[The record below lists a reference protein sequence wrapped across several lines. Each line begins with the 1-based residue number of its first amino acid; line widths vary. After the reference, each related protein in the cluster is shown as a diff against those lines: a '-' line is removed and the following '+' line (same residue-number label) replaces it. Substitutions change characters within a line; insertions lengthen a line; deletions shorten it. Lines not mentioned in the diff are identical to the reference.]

1 VRTDHATTG
10 PRAPRTD
17 ALRNRQVLLTV
28 AAQAF
33 AEQGT
38 EVAVAEIAQRAGIAK
53 GTVFRHFPAK
63 EDLIAA
69 IMGELIDELVTAA
82 LELAHSPDPA
92 AALLEFMTRGVER
105 LAGNR
110 GLYEVVGR
118 PSLQQASVQAGIE
131 HLCEVVEALTDR
143 ARRQGAI
150 REDITGADI
159 VLLLAGVHQTA
170 APVAHA
176 RPQLWRRYLAL
187 VFDGIR
193 ARDTPPLPC
202 PLEGLNFTRAADIDV
217 ELEPV
222 LVSTSALHLR
232 GVHDRR

>member
-1 VRTDHATTG
+1 MLGYAAGVSRADALPNPRG
-10 PRAPRTD
+10 ARAPRTD
-17 ALRNRQVLLTV
+17 ALRNRQVLLAA

-38 EVAVAEIAQRAGIAK
+38 EVSIAEIAQRAGIAK

-69 IMGELIDELVTAA
+69 IMGEIIDDLVGAA
-82 LELAHSPDPA
+82 VRLSEAPDPA
-92 AALLEFMTRGVER
+92 AALLEFMTYGVER

-110 GLYEVVGR
+110 GLCEVVGR
-118 PSLQQASVQAGIE
+118 PSLQQASVRAGID
-131 HLCEVVEALTDR
+131 HLCEVVEELVDR
-143 ARRQGAI
+143 ARRAGAI
-150 REDITGADI
+150 RAEISGADI

-176 RPQLWRRYLAL
+176 EPQLWRRYLAL

-193 ARDTPPLPC
+193 ARDAALLPYS
-202 PLEGLNFTRAADIDV
+202 LERLDFTDA
-217 ELEPV
+217 EQ
-222 LVSTSALHLR
+222 
-232 GVHDRR
+232 